1 MVYMKKHCVLYL
13 LFFLFLGMSEKSTAQ
28 DWANLAKYEN
38 ENNLLSP
45 KQAGE
50 KRIVLM
56 GDSIT
61 EFWLPIHP
69 EFFAGKSYIDR
80 GISGQTTPQMLIRFR
95 PDVINLQPDV
105 VVILAGVNDIAGNTG
120 PTTTEKIFGNISS
133 MVELA
138 KANAIKVILC
148 AVLPANDFYWRPND
162 KAAET
167 IIQLNQ
173 LIQSYAKQQQ
183 IPYVDYHT
191 AMADAKNG
199 LPKMYSEDGVHP
211 NLKGYQTMSTL
222 LEKAIAEVLKK

>member
-1 MVYMKKHCVLYL
+1 MNFSKNYILL
-13 LFFLFLGMSEKSTAQ
+13 LFLICMSENLTAQ
-28 DWANLAKYEN
+28 DWANLSKYEN
-38 ENNLLSP
+38 ENTLLSP
-45 KQAGE
+45 KQVGE

-61 EFWLPIHP
+61 EFWLTIHP

-95 PDVINLQPDV
+95 PDVINLHPDV
-105 VVILAGVNDIAGNTG
+105 VVILAGVNDVAGNTG
-120 PTTTEKIFGNISS
+120 PTTPEKIIGNIKS

-167 IIQLNQ
+167 IIHLNQ
-173 LIQSYAKQQQ
+173 LIHSYAKQHH

-191 AMADAKNG
+191 AMADTING
-199 LPKMYSEDGVHP
+199 LPKEFSNDGVHP
-211 NLKGYQTMSTL
+211 NLKGYQTMEPL
-222 LEKAIAEVLKK
+222 LEKAIQQVLTK

>member
-1 MVYMKKHCVLYL
+1 MKKHCVFYL
-13 LFFLFLGMSEKSTAQ
+13 LFFLFLGMSENLTAQ
-28 DWANLAKYEN
+28 DWANLSKYEN
-38 ENNLLSP
+38 ENTLLSP
-45 KQAGE
+45 KQVGE

-61 EFWLPIHP
+61 EFWLTIHP

-95 PDVINLQPDV
+95 PDVIHLQPDV

-120 PTTTEKIFGNISS
+120 PTTPEKIFGNITS

-148 AVLPANDFYWRPND
+148 SILPANDFYWRPND
-162 KAAET
+162 KAAAT

-173 LIQSYAKQQQ
+173 LIKSYADKHH
-183 IPYVDYHT
+183 ITYIDYY
-191 AMADAKNG
+191 AVMADASNG
-199 LPKMYSEDGVHP
+199 LPKEFSNDGVHP
-211 NLKGYQTMSTL
+211 NLKGYQTMEPL
-222 LEKAIAEVLKK
+222 LEKAIRQILK